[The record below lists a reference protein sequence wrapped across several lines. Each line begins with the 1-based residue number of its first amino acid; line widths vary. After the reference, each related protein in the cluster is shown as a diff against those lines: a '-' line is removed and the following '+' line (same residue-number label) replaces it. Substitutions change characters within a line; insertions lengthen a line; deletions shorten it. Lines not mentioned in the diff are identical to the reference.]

1 MAKSFT
7 VMILTKK
14 PKKATLQ
21 KIKEKAIANLIKKK
35 WTGWF
40 GWGIGL
46 SFIYN

>member
-1 MAKSFT
+1 MARSFT

-21 KIKEKAIANLIKKK
+21 KIKEQAVANLIKKK
-35 WTGWF
+35 WSGWF

-46 SFIYN
+46 WFIYN